1 AFNLSHGRDLQ
12 ADEREGAENKKVS
25 NQPAAFYAL
34 RIGSW
39 SPSPNG
45 KAQPYSIRTWLETVS
60 SMDDLLELLY
70 PDYSLVHH
78 CLQQALQGAPPSSS
92 LKKAPSVALLCRIP
106 RHDTVRLQGGF
117 LRPVSLICDKHP
129 QNNDV
134 IFHPLHPC
142 LPEIMTELQRTAC
155 HPREECVEVA
165 KEHPESTSSFFRPRC
180 ISVHRCGGCCNHE
193 GQECVSTRQNL
204 VQKTVRTPL
213 THAIAQARPRCQMA
227 CLLQISPLEQNPSII
242 TLTFVNHTSCD
253 CQPKESLHT
262 IRRRAITAYF
272 SQCSPPDVPCS
283 PDMVWDP
290 TYCKCVSK
298 NSSPLSAKE
307 LELLDAALLALCG
320 PSKVLNREQCKCMCQ
335 NGLTEASCGPGQVLN
350 DTSCQCACKQQP
362 DPGVCPP
369 NQTWDP
375 ERCGCVCRTDCPA
388 DQPRDPG
395 TCQCQCRDGPQT
407 CRLQRKMFRQETCS
421 CYRPP
426 FRISPKP
433 SQLPQPA
440 ARQPQTRTSNREGW
454 WLSRNH

>member
-1 AFNLSHGRDLQ
+1 MVSKHDPKKKRNYHTINQFK
-12 ADEREGAENKKVS
+12 GAS
-25 NQPAAFYAL
+25 
-34 RIGSW
+34 
-39 SPSPNG
+39 
-45 KAQPYSIRTWLETVS
+45 
-60 SMDDLLELLY
+60 LLNEKGHRKHPLL
-70 PDYSLVHH
+70 
-78 CLQQALQGAPPSSS
+78 
-92 LKKAPSVALLCRIP
+92 ALLCRIP

-193 GQECVSTRQNL
+193 GQECVSTSLDSLILCNSPP
-204 VQKTVRTPL
+204 TP
-213 THAIAQARPRCQMA
+213 Q
-227 CLLQISPLEQNPSII
+227 LLQISPLEQNPSII

-262 IRRRAITAYF
+262 IRRR
-272 SQCSPPDVPCS
+272 
-283 PDMVWDP
+283 
-290 TYCKCVSK
+290 
-298 NSSPLSAKE
+298 
-307 LELLDAALLALCG
+307 LLDAALLALCG

>member
-1 AFNLSHGRDLQ
+1 MQMLSVALWILSAFNLSHGRDLQ
-12 ADEREGAENKKVS
+12 ADEREGAENK
-25 NQPAAFYAL
+25 
-34 RIGSW
+34 
-39 SPSPNG
+39 

-92 LKKAPSVALLCRIP
+92 LKKAP
-106 RHDTVRLQGGF
+106 VRTSRETANPKTQN
-117 LRPVSLICDKHP
+117 LIK
-129 QNNDV
+129 
-134 IFHPLHPC
+134 
-142 LPEIMTELQRTAC
+142 EIMTELQRTAC

-204 VQKTVRTPL
+204 VQKT
-213 THAIAQARPRCQMA
+213 
-227 CLLQISPLEQNPSII
+227 LLQISPLEQNPSII

-375 ERCGCVCRTDCPA
+375 ERCGCVCRA
-388 DQPRDPG
+388 
-395 TCQCQCRDGPQT
+395 
-407 CRLQRKMFRQETCS
+407 S
-421 CYRPP
+421 
-426 FRISPKP
+426 
-433 SQLPQPA
+433 
-440 ARQPQTRTSNREGW
+440 
-454 WLSRNH
+454 